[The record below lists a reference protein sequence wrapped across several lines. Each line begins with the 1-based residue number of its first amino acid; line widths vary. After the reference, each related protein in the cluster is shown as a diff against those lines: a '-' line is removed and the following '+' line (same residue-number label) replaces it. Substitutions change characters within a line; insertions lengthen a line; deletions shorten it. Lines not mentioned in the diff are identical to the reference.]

1 MKKER
6 LIEHGIDADLA
17 EKIAAELAEEMKGFV
32 PKARFDEVNAAK
44 KAAEESV
51 GSYKQQLETLKR
63 SQEASEGLKAQVEEL
78 QRKNAAAEESHAAE
92 IARLRL
98 DNAVEIALTNAKAL
112 NNKAARALL
121 DLEDAKF
128 DGEGNVIGLQE
139 QIKALAEGE
148 GTKFLFGSEPKLKG
162 AKLGESLREGE
173 GKTDLSKMSYAE
185 LSAYFETN
193 PDAAN

>member
-78 QRKNAAAEESHAAE
+78 QKKNAAAEESHAAE

-148 GTKFLFGSEPKLKG
+148 GTKFLFGGEPKLKG

-185 LSAYFETN
+185 LSAYFEAN